1 MTSRDTLFAY
11 TENLNV
17 WKTKQDSE
25 KLKTPF
31 RLIGKC
37 CSDAFKI
44 GSMIFWSQW
53 HFKILMQWTSITV
66 INILTMFVYCIISD
80 HTDSTVIQR
89 ATNNVDACTHWRTYF
104 LHVRART

>member
-25 KLKTPF
+25 KLKMPF

-53 HFKILMQWTSITV
+53 HFKQRSGKSYNDLRKILGFKVCMHPW
-66 INILTMFVYCIISD
+66 
-80 HTDSTVIQR
+80 
-89 ATNNVDACTHWRTYF
+89 A
-104 LHVRART
+104 